1 MNEVVK
7 LERHDVIAIVT
18 VNSPPVNALS
28 AAVRGGIFE
37 CMKSAIAD
45 AEVKAIV
52 LTCGGRTFIAGADIT
67 EFGKPPKPP
76 GLAEVLVLMENSP
89 KPIIAAIHGTALGG
103 GLEVALACHYR
114 VATKEARLGLP
125 EVKLGL
131 LPGAGGTQRLPR
143 AVGPELAVKM
153 IVSGDPIGAAEA
165 LKNGLIEEIV
175 EGPAA
180 GGEAFARKVLAEKRP
195 LRKLRDD
202 DSKLAAAKAD
212 ISIFTNA
219 VAALTKKARG
229 LEAPFAA
236 ADAVRAAIELPF
248 DEGLK
253 KEREGFL
260 KLVSSDQSKAQRYA
274 FFSEREAAKIAG
286 VPEGTKP
293 RPVER
298 VAIIGAG
305 TMGGGIAMSFA
316 NAGIPVTLIETSEE
330 QLKRGMGVMQKNYE
344 ATAARGGIPADAPAK
359 RMGLITGVV
368 GLENVKD
375 ADLVIEA
382 VFETMA
388 VKKEVFEALDKHAK
402 PGAVLAS
409 NTSYL
414 NIDEIAKVTKRP
426 QDVLGMHFFSPA
438 NVMKL
443 CEIVRADKTAPDAL
457 TTAVSIARKIAKVP
471 AVVGVCDGFVG
482 NRMLAQRGKQSEKLL
497 FEGALPQQVDAV
509 VTKFGMPMGPFAMSD
524 LAGLDIGWRSR
535 KDRGIKSE
543 IADALCEAGRFG
555 QKTGKGYYKYEAGS
569 RAALPDPEV
578 EKLIDETLQRLGRK
592 KRVVSD
598 DEILER
604 MMYPMINEGA
614 RILEENIA
622 ARPSDIDVIW
632 LYGYGWPIYRGGPMF
647 YADQVGLKH
656 IADRL
661 SYYAKETND
670 PSLEPAPCSS
680 VSPPKA
686 RPLRRWPRS
695 RRRLDGASR
704 RAVLSGKASAGTT
717 RSRAARCPTCC
728 RQRSPSSASRPAH
741 RIPRP
746 ADQLQRTRSA
756 GGDSRQ
762 RLPSRRLRQEQFGR
776 AVPRQ
781 FAGSSRQFLR
791 RAEGRRPRRASV
803 AARRRDRAVAQ
814 AHGLRRAGAGHQQPL
829 GAAADRAEIPRQ
841 GPARSPDR
849 LRGRSLGQGRNA
861 ADGAAGS
868 SAIVT
873 YKQFTDGATKPAQW
887 PAISAD
893 DVALLQYTGGTTGLA
908 EGRDAQPRQSD
919 VGGVGLRRLGQA
931 GARRAQR
938 DRARDLRAAAVS
950 HLRADGGAA
959 LRDPARPSDLAAPTL
974 RCRSRHAR
982 HRGQARD
989 RLSRACRRCGSRSP
1003 HCPISTSA
1011 ICPRWCP
1018 AAPAAR
1024 RCRSRSQKSSS
1035 AGSA

>member
-1 MNEVVK
+1 MSEVVK
-7 LERHDVIAIVT
+7 LERHDEVGIVT
-18 VNSPPVNALS
+18 VDSPPVNALS
-28 AAVRGGIFE
+28 AAVRGGILE
-37 CMKSAIAD
+37 CIKAAIAD
-45 AEVKAIV
+45 PAIKGIV
-52 LTCGGRTFIAGADIT
+52 LTCAGRTFIAGADIT

-76 GLAEVLVLMENSP
+76 ALNDVLSEIENSP
-89 KPIIAAIHGTALGG
+89 KPVVAAIHGTALGG

-114 VATKEARLGLP
+114 VAVKEAKLGLP

-153 IVSGDPIGAAEA
+153 IVGGDPIGAAEA
-165 LKNGLIEEIV
+165 LKHGLIEEIV
-175 EGPAA
+175 EGPAS
-180 GGEAFARKVLAEKRP
+180 GGEAFVRKLIAEKRP
-195 LRKLRDD
+195 LKRLRDD

-212 ISIFTNA
+212 RSIFTNA
-219 VAALTKKARG
+219 VAAMTKKSRG

-236 ADAVRAAIELPF
+236 ADAVGYAIDLPF

-274 FFSEREAAKIAG
+274 FFAEREAAKIAG

-293 RPVER
+293 RPVNR
-298 VAIIGAG
+298 VAILGAG

-316 NAGIPVTLIETSEE
+316 NAGIPVTLIETGEE
-330 QLKRGMGVMQKNYE
+330 QLKRGMGIMQKNWE

-359 RMGLITGVV
+359 RMALINGVV
-368 GLENVKD
+368 GIENVGD

-388 VKKEVFEALDKHAK
+388 VKKEVFGKLDQYVK

-414 NIDEIAKVTKRP
+414 NIDEIAKSTKRP

-457 TTAVSIARKIAKVP
+457 VTAVNIARKIAKVP

-509 VTKFGMPMGPFAMSD
+509 VTKFGMPMGPFAMGD

-569 RAALPDPEV
+569 RAPLPDPEV
-578 EKLIDETLQRLGRK
+578 EKLIDETLLRLGRK

-614 RILEENIA
+614 KILEEGIA
-622 ARPSDIDVIW
+622 ARPSDIDVVW

-647 YADQVGLKH
+647 WADSVGLKH

-661 SYYAKETND
+661 AFYAKETND
-670 PSLEPAPCSS
+670 PSLEPAPLL
-680 VSPPKA
+680 KKLA
-686 RPLRRWPRS
+686 
-695 RRRLDGASR
+695 
-704 RAVLSGKASAGTT
+704 
-717 RSRAARCPTCC
+717 
-728 RQRSPSSASRPAH
+728 
-741 RIPRP
+741 
-746 ADQLQRTRSA
+746 
-756 GGDSRQ
+756 
-762 RLPSRRLRQEQFGR
+762 
-776 AVPRQ
+776 
-781 FAGSSRQFLR
+781 
-791 RAEGRRPRRASV
+791 AEGKTFAS
-803 AARRRDRAVAQ
+803 
-814 AHGLRRAGAGHQQPL
+814 
-829 GAAADRAEIPRQ
+829 
-841 GPARSPDR
+841 
-849 LRGRSLGQGRNA
+849 
-861 ADGAAGS
+861 
-868 SAIVT
+868 
-873 YKQFTDGATKPAQW
+873 
-887 PAISAD
+887 
-893 DVALLQYTGGTTGLA
+893 
-908 EGRDAQPRQSD
+908 
-919 VGGVGLRRLGQA
+919 
-931 GARRAQR
+931 
-938 DRARDLRAAAVS
+938 
-950 HLRADGGAA
+950 
-959 LRDPARPSDLAAPTL
+959 LAA
-974 RCRSRHAR
+974 S
-982 HRGQARD
+982 
-989 RLSRACRRCGSRSP
+989 SK
-1003 HCPISTSA
+1003 
-1011 ICPRWCP
+1011 
-1018 AAPAAR
+1018 AA
-1024 RCRSRSQKSSS
+1024 
-1035 AGSA
+1035 

>member
-1 MNEVVK
+1 MKESAVGEVVK

-18 VNSPPVNALS
+18 VDSPPVNALS
-28 AAVRGGIFE
+28 AAVRRGIYE
-37 CMKSAIAD
+37 SVKSAAAD
-45 AEVKAIV
+45 PQVQAIV
-52 LTCGGRTFIAGADIT
+52 LTCAGRTFIAGADIT
-67 EFGKPPKPP
+67 EFGKPPPP
-76 GLAEVLVLMENSP
+76 PSPAEVISELENCS
-89 KPIIAAIHGTALGG
+89 KPTIAAIHGTALGG
-103 GLEVALACHYR
+103 GLEVALGCHFR
-114 VATKEARLGLP
+114 VAVKEARLGLP
-125 EVKLGL
+125 EVKLGR

-153 IVSGDPIGAAEA
+153 IVGGDPIGATDS

-175 EGPAA
+175 EDPAA

-212 ISIFTNA
+212 RSIFTNA

-229 LEAPFAA
+229 LEAPFPA
-236 ADAVRAAIELPF
+236 ADAVGAAIDLPF

-286 VPEGTKP
+286 VPEGTKA

-316 NAGIPVTLIETSEE
+316 NAGIPVTLIETGEE
-330 QLKRGMGVMQKNYE
+330 QLKRGMGVMQKNWE

-359 RMGLITGVV
+359 RMALITGMV
-368 GLENVKD
+368 GLEHVKD

-388 VKKEVFEALDKHAK
+388 VKKEVFGALDKYAK

-414 NIDEIAKVTKRP
+414 NIDEIAQQTSRP
-426 QDVLGMHFFSPA
+426 SDVLGMHFFSPA

-443 CEIVRADKTAPDAL
+443 CEIVRAAKTAPDAL
-457 TTAVSIARKIAKVP
+457 VTAVNIARKIAKVP

-482 NRMLAQRGKQSEKLL
+482 TRMLAQRGKQAEKLL
-497 FEGALPQQVDAV
+497 SEGALPQQVDAV
-509 VTKFGMPMGPFAMSD
+509 VTKFGMPMGPFAMGD

-555 QKTGKGYYKYEAGS
+555 QKTGKGYYKYEGGS
-569 RAALPDPEV
+569 RAPLPDPEV

-592 KRVVSD
+592 RRVVSE

-614 RILEENIA
+614 RILEEGIA

-661 SYYAKETND
+661 SYYAKETDD
-670 PSLEPAPCSS
+670 PSLEP
-680 VSPPKA
+680 SPLLK
-686 RPLRRWPRS
+686 
-695 RRRLDGASR
+695 RLA
-704 RAVLSGKASAGTT
+704 
-717 RSRAARCPTCC
+717 
-728 RQRSPSSASRPAH
+728 
-741 RIPRP
+741 
-746 ADQLQRTRSA
+746 
-756 GGDSRQ
+756 
-762 RLPSRRLRQEQFGR
+762 
-776 AVPRQ
+776 
-781 FAGSSRQFLR
+781 
-791 RAEGRRPRRASV
+791 AEGKTFA
-803 AARRRDRAVAQ
+803 
-814 AHGLRRAGAGHQQPL
+814 
-829 GAAADRAEIPRQ
+829 
-841 GPARSPDR
+841 
-849 LRGRSLGQGRNA
+849 SLGQSAKA
-861 ADGAAGS
+861 A
-868 SAIVT
+868 
-873 YKQFTDGATKPAQW
+873 
-887 PAISAD
+887 
-893 DVALLQYTGGTTGLA
+893 
-908 EGRDAQPRQSD
+908 
-919 VGGVGLRRLGQA
+919 
-931 GARRAQR
+931 
-938 DRARDLRAAAVS
+938 
-950 HLRADGGAA
+950 
-959 LRDPARPSDLAAPTL
+959 
-974 RCRSRHAR
+974 
-982 HRGQARD
+982 
-989 RLSRACRRCGSRSP
+989 
-1003 HCPISTSA
+1003 
-1011 ICPRWCP
+1011 
-1018 AAPAAR
+1018 
-1024 RCRSRSQKSSS
+1024 
-1035 AGSA
+1035 

>member
-1 MNEVVK
+1 VNEVVK

-28 AAVRGGIFE
+28 AAVRRGIFDSVR
-37 CMKSAIAD
+37 SAAAD

-52 LTCGGRTFIAGADIT
+52 LTCAGRTFIAGADIT
-67 EFGKPPKPP
+67 EFGKPPQPPSLGEVISELENCSKPT
-76 GLAEVLVLMENSP
+76 
-89 KPIIAAIHGTALGG
+89 IAAIHGTALGG
-103 GLEVALACHYR
+103 GLEVALGCHYR
-114 VATKEARLGLP
+114 VAVKDAKLGLP

-153 IVSGDPIGAAEA
+153 IVGGDPIGAPEA
-165 LKNGLIEEIV
+165 LKQGLIDEIV
-175 EGPAA
+175 DEPAS
-180 GGEAFARKVLAEKRP
+180 GGEAFARKVLAEGRP

-212 ISIFTNA
+212 RSIFTNA
-219 VAALTKKARG
+219 VQALTKKARG

-236 ADAVRAAIELPF
+236 ADAVGAAIDLPF

-253 KEREGFL
+253 KEREGFV
-260 KLVSSDQSKAQRYA
+260 KLVTGEQSKAQRYA

-293 RPVER
+293 RKVER

-316 NAGIPVTLIETSEE
+316 NAGIPVTLIETGDE

-359 RMGLITGVV
+359 RMGLIDGKV

-388 VKKEVFEALDKHAK
+388 IKKEVFTALDKYAK

-414 NIDEIAKVTKRP
+414 NIDEIAKVTGRP

-457 TTAVSIARKIAKVP
+457 ATAVAVARKIAKVP

-482 NRMLAQRGKQSEKLL
+482 NRMLAQRGKQAEKLL

-535 KDRGIKSE
+535 KDRGVKSE

-555 QKTGKGYYKYEAGS
+555 QKTGKGYYKYEQGS
-569 RAALPDPEV
+569 RAALPDPDV
-578 EKLIDETLQRLGRK
+578 EKLIGQTLQQMGRK
-592 KRVVSD
+592 RRTVSD
-598 DEILER
+598 QEILER

-614 RILEENIA
+614 RILEEKIA

-632 LYGYGWPIYRGGPMF
+632 LYGYGWPIYRGGPMY

-661 SYYAKETND
+661 SYYAKETDD
-670 PSLEPAPCSS
+670 PSLEPAPLL
-680 VSPPKA
+680 K
-686 RPLRRWPRS
+686 
-695 RRRLDGASR
+695 RLA
-704 RAVLSGKASAGTT
+704 
-717 RSRAARCPTCC
+717 
-728 RQRSPSSASRPAH
+728 
-741 RIPRP
+741 
-746 ADQLQRTRSA
+746 
-756 GGDSRQ
+756 
-762 RLPSRRLRQEQFGR
+762 
-776 AVPRQ
+776 
-781 FAGSSRQFLR
+781 
-791 RAEGRRPRRASV
+791 AEGKTFASL
-803 AARRRDRAVAQ
+803 AQ
-814 AHGLRRAGAGHQQPL
+814 TSK
-829 GAAADRAEIPRQ
+829 AAA
-841 GPARSPDR
+841 
-849 LRGRSLGQGRNA
+849 
-861 ADGAAGS
+861 
-868 SAIVT
+868 
-873 YKQFTDGATKPAQW
+873 
-887 PAISAD
+887 
-893 DVALLQYTGGTTGLA
+893 
-908 EGRDAQPRQSD
+908 
-919 VGGVGLRRLGQA
+919 
-931 GARRAQR
+931 
-938 DRARDLRAAAVS
+938 
-950 HLRADGGAA
+950 
-959 LRDPARPSDLAAPTL
+959 
-974 RCRSRHAR
+974 
-982 HRGQARD
+982 
-989 RLSRACRRCGSRSP
+989 
-1003 HCPISTSA
+1003 
-1011 ICPRWCP
+1011 
-1018 AAPAAR
+1018 
-1024 RCRSRSQKSSS
+1024 
-1035 AGSA
+1035 

>member
-7 LERHDVIAIVT
+7 LERHDAIAIVT

-45 AEVKAIV
+45 PEVKAIV

-76 GLAEVLVLMENSP
+76 GLHEVLVAMENSP

-114 VATKEARLGLP
+114 VATKEAKLGLP

-143 AVGPELAVKM
+143 AIGPEMAVKM
-153 IVSGDPIGAAEA
+153 IVSGDPISAAEA

-175 EGPAA
+175 EGPAS

-274 FFSEREAAKIAG
+274 FFSEREAAKVAG
-286 VPEGTKP
+286 VPDGTKP
-293 RPVER
+293 RNVER

-316 NAGIPVTLIETSEE
+316 NAGIPVTLIETGEE

-388 VKKEVFEALDKHAK
+388 VKKEVFAALDKFAK

-414 NIDEIAKVTKRP
+414 NIDEIAKVTSRP

-443 CEIVRADKTAPDAL
+443 CEIVRAAKTAPDAL

-509 VTKFGMPMGPFAMSD
+509 VTKFGMPMGPFAMGD

-535 KDRGIKSE
+535 KDRGLKSE

-555 QKTGKGYYKYEAGS
+555 QKTGKGYYKYEGGS
-569 RAALPDPEV
+569 RSPMPDPEV
-578 EKLIDETLQRLGRK
+578 EKLIAETLQRLGRK
-592 KRVVSD
+592 TRVVSD

-614 RILEENIA
+614 RILEEGIA

-661 SYYAKETND
+661 SLLRQGNQR
-670 PSLEPAPCSS
+670 SLAG
-680 VSPPKA
+680 A
-686 RPLRRWPRS
+686 GAAAQAS
-695 RRRLDGASR
+695 RRR
-704 RAVLSGKASAGTT
+704 
-717 RSRAARCPTCC
+717 
-728 RQRSPSSASRPAH
+728 RQ
-741 RIPRP
+741 
-746 ADQLQRTRSA
+746 D
-756 GGDSRQ
+756 
-762 RLPSRRLRQEQFGR
+762 LR
-776 AVPRQ
+776 V
-781 FAGSSRQFLR
+781 
-791 RAEGRRPRRASV
+791 
-803 AARRRDRAVAQ
+803 
-814 AHGLRRAGAGHQQPL
+814 AGAVEGGL
-829 GAAADRAEIPRQ
+829 M
-841 GPARSPDR
+841 
-849 LRGRSLGQGRNA
+849 GRSL
-861 ADGAAGS
+861 S
-868 SAIVT
+868 
-873 YKQFTDGATKPAQW
+873 
-887 PAISAD
+887 
-893 DVALLQYTGGTTGLA
+893 
-908 EGRDAQPRQSD
+908 PRVIPGCASWRRPGIHNHDREYGFSD
-919 VGGVGLRRLGQA
+919 VQLHIK
-931 GARRAQR
+931 ARATRA
-938 DRARDLRAAAVS
+938 
-950 HLRADGGAA
+950 
-959 LRDPARPSDLAAPTL
+959 PE
-974 RCRSRHAR
+974 
-982 HRGQARD
+982 
-989 RLSRACRRCGSRSP
+989 
-1003 HCPISTSA
+1003 
-1011 ICPRWCP
+1011 
-1018 AAPAAR
+1018 
-1024 RCRSRSQKSSS
+1024 
-1035 AGSA
+1035 